1 MSVMPLNVK
10 RMLIGR
16 PLPNAAH
23 QHQRL
28 SNFSGLAIFASD
40 ALSSVAYATEEILLV
55 LTVVAAANLSPVLPI
70 ALGIAILLMAVTF
83 SYRQTI
89 HAYPSGGGA
98 YIVAKENLG
107 QTAGLIAG
115 AALLIDYVLTV
126 SVSVSA
132 GTAAITSVFPQWAP
146 YRLILALIA
155 VGLITVG
162 NLRGMKE
169 SGKLFAPPTYA
180 FIILMFV
187 LIGKGF
193 YSIFNGQPILE
204 STLANTSTIFD
215 EFSWLILIRAFSSGC
230 TALTGIEAVSN
241 GVKAFRK
248 PEAKNATKVL
258 LRLGTI
264 LGCMFLGISFLAWHF
279 QIIPKHDE
287 TVLSQLARH
296 LFGEGLMYYLVQAA
310 TCSILILAANTS
322 FNGFPQLCSLMAKD
336 RFLPRQLQNLGDR
349 LVFSNAIFLLTFMS
363 CALLIMF
370 DASTHSLIPLYA
382 VGVFLS
388 FTLSQFG
395 MVKHHLVGKKKR
407 WLPHLLVS
415 LFGGTLTGIVLMVIL
430 IAKFTHGAWLICVVI
445 PLFVWWFHS
454 IYVHYQSVQKD
465 LQLDEK
471 VEFKPMKNRVII
483 PVSNIHK
490 GVVEALIYAHTLT
503 DDVQSLTIVES
514 ELQEKIVREKWDSI
528 VPGLPLVVIRNQFR
542 SVLIPLVDFIK
553 REQNK
558 NPNDII
564 TVVIPSFVPAKWWHN
579 LLHNQSSAMLQL
591 ALRNKKNI
599 IVTHVHVHLNDK

>member
-1 MSVMPLNVK
+1 MPNIK
-10 RMLIGR
+10 RLLIGR
-16 PLPNAAH
+16 PLPNDAH

-55 LTVVAAANLSPVLPI
+55 LTLVTAVNLSPILPI
-70 ALGIAILLMAVTF
+70 SLCIIVLLLAVTF

-89 HAYPSGGGA
+89 HAYPGGGGA
-98 YIVAKENLG
+98 YIVAKDNLG

-115 AALLIDYVLTV
+115 SALLIDYVLTV
-126 SVSVSA
+126 SVSVAA
-132 GTAAITSVFPQWAP
+132 GTAAITSVFPQLGP
-146 YRLILALIA
+146 YRVILAVAA
-155 VGLITVG
+155 VLLITVG
-162 NLRGMKE
+162 NLRGVRE
-169 SGKLFAPPTYA
+169 SGHLFAPPTYA
-180 FIILMFV
+180 FIVLMLA
-187 LIGKGF
+187 LIGKGM
-193 YSIFNGQPILE
+193 YMVLSGQPILE
-204 STLANTSTIFD
+204 STLADTSTMLD
-215 EFSWLILIRAFSSGC
+215 EFSWLILLRAFSSGC

-241 GVKAFRK
+241 GVKAFKR
-248 PEAKNATKVL
+248 PEAKNAAKVL
-258 LRLGTI
+258 MCLGAI
-264 LGCMFLGISFLAWHF
+264 LSITFLGISFLAWHF
-279 QIIPKHDE
+279 QIVPQHNE
-287 TVLSQLARH
+287 TVLSQLART
-296 LFGEGLMYYLVQAA
+296 LFGEGVMYILIQAA

-322 FNGFPQLCSLMAKD
+322 YNGFPALCSLMARD

-349 LVFSNAIFLLTFMS
+349 LVFSNAIFVLTFMS
-363 CALLIMF
+363 CSLLILF
-370 DASTHSLIPLYA
+370 DANTHSLIPLYA

-395 MVKHHLVGKKKR
+395 MVKYHISNKRKR
-407 WLPHLLVS
+407 WFQHFVVS
-415 LFGGTLTGIVLMVIL
+415 LFGGTLTGVVLFVIL
-430 IAKFTHGAWLICVVI
+430 IAKFSHGAWIICIAI
-445 PLFVWWFHS
+445 PLMVWWFHS
-454 IYVHYQSVQKD
+454 IFVHYQSVQKD

-503 DDVQSLTIVES
+503 DDVQSVSIVDNDQ
-514 ELQEKIVREKWDSI
+514 QEKILREKWDSI

-542 SVLIPLVDFIK
+542 SLLMPLVDFIK

-558 NPNDII
+558 NPDDII
-564 TVVIPSFVPAKWWHN
+564 TIVIPSFIPAKWWHN

-591 ALRNKKNI
+591 ALRNRKNI